1 MPSLFIEKTFRRCYN
16 KRNYVVRNLFLL
28 EDKFMNFRREN
39 ARQALGKAEKKLAQ
53 VFGELLTGAY
63 SAAFTS
69 VSESTVVGAAGLPFA
84 APVHVAILNTPETAC
99 YLAGFG
105 ETSHLFVFGENIRHY
120 TEKGEIVVPK
130 EIESVLADVYVRVCG
145 SAGILNA
152 NGDHIIDLKAD
163 KIGTHFDANLLIGN
177 RIGFKAP
184 LLTTPKG
191 AIDSLGRGSFR
202 GTAARQVTATRY
214 TLIPE
219 QNGEPANRQFYI
231 VEKGKQIFYSADVET
246 NVKTAVCRHSHNYT
260 EITYETECGLKIT
273 RDLFILPQEEGMPEA
288 VEAQHVI
295 VENLTDTDRKLK
307 VVFTGMLSLAS
318 TESLMNDTIYASVT
332 WESSL
337 LYQNGKAVA
346 VAPNPWPGY
355 LKVLKRFAVVFADGD
370 TMDEYTS
377 NYIDFIGNGT
387 LEKPQHV
394 AHLSCAPVTKIVPFF
409 AIAKSFMVPAK
420 GTNTVDQYTGMTV
433 TPGGSDDA
441 IDEMLFTLMEK
452 YKNPAA
458 AEEALQKVKDFSAKY
473 AGFLKVKT
481 NDADFDAYVN
491 NNLPFQVY
499 YQSYVSRSFA
509 WTQKAY
515 REIGFREIQDM
526 YASLYYIIGMGA
538 DGLAREMLGN
548 WISNVH
554 EMGYAN
560 HNFYHSGKEPGMCS
574 DDGLWLVQAIFRY
587 VSLTGDI
594 SFLSEEFPVA
604 GTDKTRTLW
613 NTMLA
618 VVNYSGKISIG
629 KHGLPLLDK
638 ADWNDCLKLD
648 DDWINGPEKEARYKE
663 QLAADGTEYGV
674 PFKSDF
680 CESVMNAFLLKIAYD
695 ELAVMAGLYG
705 KADAKAELQMLSK
718 ELTAKVQE
726 HCWKEDFF
734 ARALVNREG
743 AYSYLGAGKDG
754 ISADESIDGTY
765 YLNSFSWSVLAGVA
779 TEEQIR
785 TMLATMKRYL
795 VTDAGIKLCTPA
807 DLSKLANGTAS
818 SSYFP
823 GDRENGGVFKHA
835 AMMAASAF
843 LKAAKTVQDEALAAE
858 LAETAF
864 FAMDTI
870 YPFKTMEHPYFTK
883 GNPRFC
889 TQYNNST
896 TGENIGPMLSGTASW
911 LNLTLMEMLGIG
923 YDGDDMVFSPVLEA
937 DKTEISYTITNGD
950 TVLNVHIKKPEG
962 FSRVDDMATFTF
974 DGVPFNGRMPRPA
987 DGKEHEIQIV
997 LG

>member
-1 MPSLFIEKTFRRCYN
+1 
-16 KRNYVVRNLFLL
+16 
-28 EDKFMNFRREN
+28 MNFKRET
-39 ARQALGKAEKKLAQ
+39 ARQVLGKAEKKLAE
-53 VFGELLTGAY
+53 VFGELLTGSY

-69 VSESTVVGAAGLPFA
+69 VSEKTVIGAAGLPFA
-84 APVHVAILNTPETAC
+84 APIHVAILNTPETAC
-99 YLAGFG
+99 YLEQFG
-105 ETSHLFVFGENIRHY
+105 ETSHLFVFGEGIRHY
-120 TEKGEIVVPK
+120 TENGEVEVPAN
-130 EIESVLADVYVRVCG
+130 IAAILADIYTKVCE
-145 SAGILNA
+145 SAGTLA
-152 NGDHIIDLKAD
+152 DNGDHIINLKAD

-177 RIGFKAP
+177 RIGFKSP

-191 AIDSLGRGSFR
+191 AVDSLGRGSFR

-219 QNGEPANRQFYI
+219 QNGEPCNRQFYI
-231 VEKGKQIFYSADVET
+231 VENGKQIFYSADVDT

-273 RDLFILPQEEGMPEA
+273 RDLFILPQEDGMPEA
-288 VEAQHVI
+288 VEAQHVT

-307 VVFTGMLSLAS
+307 IVFTGMLSLAT

-332 WESSL
+332 WESGL
-337 LYQNGKAVA
+337 VYQGDKAVA
-346 VAPNPWPGY
+346 VAPNPWPNH
-355 LKVLKRFAVVFADGD
+355 LKVLKRFATVFADGE
-370 TMDEYTS
+370 TLDEYTA

-394 AHLSCAPVTKIVPFF
+394 AHLACAPVTKIVPFF
-409 AIAKSFMVPAK
+409 AIAKSFSVPAK
-420 GTNTVDQYTGMTV
+420 GQNTVDQFTGMTV
-433 TPGGSDDA
+433 TPGGSDEP
-441 IDEMLFTLMEK
+441 IDEMLFNLVEK
-452 YKNPAA
+452 YKNPKA

-481 NDADFDAYVN
+481 DDRNFDAYVN

-560 HNFYHSGKEPGMCS
+560 HNFYHTGKEPGMCS

-587 VSLTGDI
+587 ISLTGDTA
-594 SFLSEEFPVA
+594 FLDAEFPIA
-604 GTDKTRTLW
+604 GTEKTRTLW
-613 NTMLA
+613 ETLMA
-618 VVNYSGKISIG
+618 VVTYSGKISVG

-648 DDWINGPEKEARYKE
+648 DDWINGPEKEKRYKA
-663 QLAADGTEYGV
+663 QLEADGTEYGV
-674 PFKSDF
+674 PFKSDYS
-680 CESVMNAFLLKIAYD
+680 ESVMNAFLLKIAYD
-695 ELAVMAGLYG
+695 ELAVIAGLCG
-705 KADAKAELQMLSK
+705 KADAKAEIEKLAA
-718 ELTAKVQE
+718 ELEERVQE
-726 HCWKEDFF
+726 HCWKGDFF
-734 ARALVNREG
+734 ARALVGGEREG
-743 AYSYLGAGKDG
+743 GYTYLGAGKDG
-754 ISADESIDGTY
+754 ISADENIDGTY

-785 TMLATMKRYL
+785 TMLETMKRYL
-795 VTDAGIKLCTPA
+795 VTTAGIKLCTPA
-807 DLSKLANGTAS
+807 DLGKLASGTAS

-843 LKAAKTVQDEALAAE
+843 LKASKVVKDEALAAE

-870 YPFKTMEHPYFTK
+870 YPFKTMEHPYHTK

-889 TQYNNST
+889 TQYNNVT

-923 YDGDDMVFSPVLEA
+923 YDGGDMVFSPVLEK
-937 DKTEISYTITNGD
+937 DKTEVSYTVTNGD
-950 TVLNVHIKKPEG
+950 TVLNVNIKKPEG
-962 FSRVDDMATFTF
+962 FSRVNDKATFTF
-974 DGVPFNGRMPRPA
+974 DGVPFSGRMARPA
-987 DGKEHEIQIV
+987 DGKTHEINIV
-997 LG
+997 LA

>member
-1 MPSLFIEKTFRRCYN
+1 
-16 KRNYVVRNLFLL
+16 
-28 EDKFMNFRREN
+28 MNFVREN
-39 ARQALGKAEKKLAQ
+39 ARQALGKAEKKLAE
-53 VFGELLTGAY
+53 VFGGLLTGAY
-63 SAAFTS
+63 SAAFAS
-69 VSESTVVGAAGLPFA
+69 VNEKTVVGAAGLPFT
-84 APVHVAILNTPETAC
+84 APIHVAILNTPETAC
-99 YLAGFG
+99 YLEQFG
-105 ETSHLFVFGENIRHY
+105 ETSHLFVYGDGVRHY
-120 TEKGEIVVPK
+120 TENGEVAVPGDIAK
-130 EIESVLADVYVRVCG
+130 VLAGIYTSVCESAGVLAD
-145 SAGILNA
+145 
-152 NGDHIIDLKAD
+152 NGDHIINLKAD

-177 RIGFKAP
+177 RIGFTSP

-219 QNGEPANRQFYI
+219 QNGEPCNRQFYI
-231 VEKGKQIFYSADVET
+231 VENGKQIFYSADVET

-307 VVFTGMLSLAS
+307 IVFTGMLSLAT

-332 WESSL
+332 WESGL
-337 LYQNGKAVA
+337 VYQNGKAVA
-346 VAPNPWPGY
+346 VAPNPWPGH
-355 LKVLKRFAVVFADGD
+355 LKVLKRFATVFANGESL
-370 TMDEYTS
+370 DEYTA

-394 AHLSCAPVTKIVPFF
+394 AHLACAPVTKIVPFF
-409 AIAKSFMVPAK
+409 AIAKSFSVPAK
-420 GTNTVDQYTGMTV
+420 GKNTVDQFTGMTV
-433 TPGGSDDA
+433 TPGGSDEP
-441 IDEMLFTLMEK
+441 IDSMLFTLVEK
-452 YKNPAA
+452 YKNPKA
-458 AEEALQKVKDFSAKY
+458 AEEALQNVKDFSAKY

-481 NDADFDAYVN
+481 NDRNFDAYVN

-526 YASLYYIIGMGA
+526 FASLYYIIGMGA

-560 HNFYHSGKEPGMCS
+560 HNFYHTGKEPGMCS
-574 DDGLWLVQAIFRY
+574 DDGLWLIQAIFRY
-587 VSLTGDI
+587 ISLTGDT
-594 SFLSEEFPVA
+594 SFLEAEFPVA
-604 GTDKTRTLW
+604 GSEKTRTLW
-613 NTMLA
+613 ETLQA
-618 VVNYSGKISIG
+618 IVTYSGKISVG

-648 DDWINGPEKEARYKE
+648 DDWINGPEKEKRYKE
-663 QLAADGTEYGV
+663 QLEADGTEYGV
-674 PFKSDF
+674 PFKSDYS
-680 CESVMNAFLLKIAYD
+680 ESVMNAFLLKIAYD
-695 ELAVMAGLYG
+695 QMAVIAGLWG
-705 KADAKAELQMLSK
+705 KADQKAELENL
-718 ELTAKVQE
+718 AKALDDRIQAY
-726 HCWKEDFF
+726 CWKDDFF
-734 ARALVNREG
+734 ARALVGGEREG
-743 AYSYLGAGKDG
+743 GYTYLGAGKDG
-754 ISADESIDGTY
+754 ISADENIDGTY

-785 TMLATMKRYL
+785 IMLETMKRYL
-795 VTDAGIKLCTPA
+795 VTTAGIKLCTPA
-807 DLSKLANGTAS
+807 DLGKLASGTAS

-843 LKAAKTVQDEALAAE
+843 LKAAKVVKDEALAAE
-858 LAETAF
+858 LAEIAF

-870 YPFKTMEHPYFTK
+870 YPFKTMEHPYHTK

-889 TQYNNST
+889 TQYNNVT

-923 YDGDDMVFSPVLEA
+923 YDGGDMVFSPVLEK
-937 DKTEISYTITNGD
+937 DKTEVSYTVTTGD
-950 TVLNVHIKKPEG
+950 TVLNVNIKKPEG
-962 FSRVDDMATFTF
+962 FCRVNDKAAFTF
-974 DGVPFNGRMPRPA
+974 DGVPFSGRMPRPA
-987 DGKEHEIQIV
+987 DGKVHEIEIV
-997 LG
+997 LA

>member
-1 MPSLFIEKTFRRCYN
+1 MILK
-16 KRNYVVRNLFLL
+16 
-28 EDKFMNFRREN
+28 REN
-39 ARQALGKAEKKLAQ
+39 ARQALGKAETKLKE
-53 VFGELLTGAY
+53 VFGSLVTGAY

-69 VSESTVVGAAGLPFA
+69 VSEKCVIGAAGLPFA
-84 APVHVAILNTPETAC
+84 APIHVAILNTPQTAC
-99 YLAGFG
+99 YLADLG
-105 ETSHLFVFGENIRHY
+105 ELSHLFVFGKTIRHY
-120 TEKGEIVVPK
+120 VPKGEVIIPT
-130 EIESVLADVYVRVCG
+130 EIKAVLADIYKHVCE
-145 SAGILNA
+145 SAGVLNA
-152 NGDHIIDLKAD
+152 EGDHIIDLKAD

-177 RIGFKAP
+177 RIGFDSP

-191 AIDSLGRGSFR
+191 AVDSLGRGSFR

-219 QNGEPANRQFYI
+219 QNGEPCNRQFYI
-231 VEKGKQIFYSADVET
+231 VENGKQIFYSADVDT

-288 VEAQHVI
+288 VEAQHVT
-295 VENLTDTDRKLK
+295 VENMTDADRTLK
-307 VVFTGMLSLAS
+307 IVFTGMLSLAS

-337 LYQNGKAVA
+337 FYERGKAVA

-355 LKVLKRFAVVFADGD
+355 LKVLKRFAVMFADGD
-370 TMDEYTS
+370 TMDEYTC
-377 NYIDFIGNGT
+377 NYMDFIGNGT
-387 LEKPQHV
+387 LEKPQNV
-394 AHLSCAPVTKIVPFF
+394 VHLACAPVTKIVPFF
-409 AIAKSFMVPAK
+409 AIGKTFMVPAH
-420 GTNTVDQYTGMTV
+420 GVNTVDQLTGMTV
-433 TPGGSDDA
+433 TPGGSDEP
-441 IDEMLFTLMEK
+441 IDKMLHNLIAK
-452 YKNPAA
+452 YKNPEAA
-458 AEEALQKVKDFSAKY
+458 VQALQNVKEFAAKY
-473 AGFLKVKT
+473 AGFVKVQSGEE
-481 NDADFDAYVN
+481 AFDAYVN

-538 DGLAREMLGN
+538 DKLAREMLAN
-548 WISNVH
+548 WIANVY

-560 HNFYHSGKEPGMCS
+560 HNFYHTGKEPGVSS

-587 VSLTGDI
+587 VSLTGDVR
-594 SFLSEEFPVA
+594 FLEDQFAIA
-604 GTDKTRTLW
+604 GSDKKRSLW
-613 NTMLA
+613 ETMMA
-618 VVNYSGKISIG
+618 VVTYSGKISIG
-629 KHGLPLLDK
+629 KHGLPILDK
-638 ADWNDCLKLD
+638 ADWNDCLHLD
-648 DDWINGPEKEARYKE
+648 NDWINGPEKEKRYYA
-663 QLAADGTEYGV
+663 QLEEDGTEYGV
-674 PFKSDF
+674 PFKNEYT
-680 CESVMNAFLLKIAYD
+680 ESVMNAFLLKIAYD
-695 ELAVMAGLYG
+695 ELAVMAGLCG
-705 KADAKAELQMLSK
+705 KEQEKTELETLAK
-718 ELTAKVQE
+718 ELTDKIQK

-743 AYSYLGAGKDG
+743 EYTYLGAGKDG
-754 ISADESIDGTY
+754 ISADETIDGTY
-765 YLNSFSWSVLAGVA
+765 YLNSFSWSILADVA

-785 TMLATMKRYL
+785 TMLDVMDRYL
-795 VTDAGIKLCTPA
+795 VTPAGIKLCTPA
-807 DLSKLANGTAS
+807 DLGKLAEGAAS

-843 LKAAKTVQDEALAAE
+843 LKAAKRVSDEKLAAK
-858 LAETAF
+858 LADTAF

-911 LNLTLMEMLGIG
+911 LNLTLMEMLGIS
-923 YDGDDMVFSPVLEA
+923 YDGDDMVFSPILEE
-937 DKTEISYTITNGD
+937 DKTQLSYTVTTGD
-950 TVLNVHIKKPEG
+950 TVLHVKITKPQG
-962 FSRVDDMATFTF
+962 FSRVSEHTVFTF
-974 DGVPFNGRMPRPA
+974 DGERFSGRMSRPA
-987 DGKEHEIQIV
+987 DGKTHEIEIV
-997 LG
+997 L

>member
-1 MPSLFIEKTFRRCYN
+1 
-16 KRNYVVRNLFLL
+16 
-28 EDKFMNFRREN
+28 MNFTRET
-39 ARQALGKAEKKLAQ
+39 ARQALGKAEKKLAE
-53 VFGELLTGAY
+53 VFGELLTGSY
-63 SAAFTS
+63 SAAFAS
-69 VSESTVVGAAGLPFA
+69 VSEKTVIGAAGLPFA
-84 APVHVAILNTPETAC
+84 APIHVAILNTPETAC
-99 YLAGFG
+99 YLEQFG
-105 ETSHLFVFGENIRHY
+105 ETSHLFVYGEGVRHY
-120 TEKGEIVVPK
+120 TESGEV
-130 EIESVLADVYVRVCG
+130 EIPTEIAAMLEEIYTKVCESAGVLAD
-145 SAGILNA
+145 
-152 NGDHIIDLKAD
+152 NGDHIINLKAD

-177 RIGFKAP
+177 RIGFKSP

-191 AIDSLGRGSFR
+191 AVDSLGRGSFR

-219 QNGEPANRQFYI
+219 QNGEPCNRQFYI
-231 VEKGKQIFYSADVET
+231 VENGKQIFYSADVET

-273 RDLFILPQEEGMPEA
+273 RDLFILPQEEDMPEA

-295 VENLTDTDRKLK
+295 VENLTETDRKLK
-307 VVFTGMLSLAS
+307 IVFTGMLSLAS

-332 WESSL
+332 WESGL
-337 LYQNGKAVA
+337 VYQNGKAVA

-355 LKVLKRFAVVFADGD
+355 LKVLKRFATVFADGEAL
-370 TMDEYTS
+370 DEYTA

-394 AHLSCAPVTKIVPFF
+394 AHLACAPVTKIVPFF
-409 AIAKSFMVPAK
+409 AIAKSFTVPAK
-420 GTNTVDQYTGMTV
+420 GKNTVDQFTGMTV
-433 TPGGSDDA
+433 TPGGSDEP
-441 IDEMLFTLMEK
+441 IDSMLFALVEK
-452 YKNPAA
+452 YKNPKA

-473 AGFLKVKT
+473 ASFLKVKT
-481 NDADFDAYVN
+481 DDHNFDAYVN

-526 YASLYYIIGMGA
+526 FASLYYIIGMGA

-560 HNFYHSGKEPGMCS
+560 HNFYHTGKEPGMCS
-574 DDGLWLVQAIFRY
+574 DDGLWLIQAIFRY
-587 VSLTGDI
+587 ISLTGDTG
-594 SFLSEEFPVA
+594 FLNAEFPVA
-604 GTDKTRTLW
+604 GSDKTRTLW
-613 NTMLA
+613 ETLQA
-618 VVNYSGKISIG
+618 IVTYSGKISVG

-648 DDWINGPEKEARYKE
+648 DDWINGPEKEKRYKA
-663 QLAADGTEYGV
+663 QLEADGTEYGV
-674 PFKSDF
+674 PFKSDYS
-680 CESVMNAFLLKIAYD
+680 ESVMNAFLLKIAYD
-695 ELAVMAGLYG
+695 QMAVIAGLWG
-705 KADAKAELQMLSK
+705 KADDKAELENLSA
-718 ELTAKVQE
+718 ELDARIQA

-734 ARALVNREG
+734 ARALVGGEREG
-743 AYSYLGAGKDG
+743 GYTYLGAGKDG
-754 ISADESIDGTY
+754 ISADENIDGTY

-785 TMLATMKRYL
+785 IMLETMKRYL
-795 VTDAGIKLCTPA
+795 VTTAGIKLCTPA
-807 DLSKLANGTAS
+807 DLGKLASGTAS

-843 LKAAKTVQDEALAAE
+843 LKAAKVVKDEALAAE

-870 YPFKTMEHPYFTK
+870 YPYKTMEHPYHTK

-889 TQYNNST
+889 TQYNNVT

-923 YDGDDMVFSPVLEA
+923 YDGGDMVFSPVLEK
-937 DKTEISYTITNGD
+937 DKTEVSYTVTNGD
-950 TVLNVHIKKPEG
+950 TVLNVNIKKPEG
-962 FSRVDDMATFTF
+962 FCRVNEKATFTF

-987 DGKEHEIQIV
+987 DGKTHEINIV
-997 LG
+997 LA

>member
-1 MPSLFIEKTFRRCYN
+1 
-16 KRNYVVRNLFLL
+16 
-28 EDKFMNFRREN
+28 MNFIREN
-39 ARQALGKAEKKLAQ
+39 ARQALGKAERKLAD
-53 VFGELLTGAY
+53 VFGELLTGSY

-69 VSESTVVGAAGLPFA
+69 VAEKNVIGAAGLPFT
-84 APVHVAILNTPETAC
+84 APIHVAILNTPETAC
-99 YLAGFG
+99 YVDSFG
-105 ETSHLFVFGENIRHY
+105 DVSHLFVYGDGVHHY
-120 TEKGEIVVPK
+120 TTDGEAVIPA
-130 EIESVLADVYVRVCG
+130 EIEKALLAIYASVCE
-145 SAGILNA
+145 SAGTLA
-152 NGDHIIDLKAD
+152 ENGDHIINLKAD

-177 RIGFKAP
+177 RIGFKSP

-219 QNGEPANRQFYI
+219 QNGEPCNRQFYI
-231 VEKGKQIFYSADVET
+231 VENGKQIFYSADVET
-246 NVKTAVCRHSHNYT
+246 NVKNAYCRHSHNYT

-295 VENLTDTDRKLK
+295 VENLTDADRKLK
-307 VVFTGMLSLAS
+307 IVFTGMFSLAS

-337 LYQNGKAVA
+337 LCKDGKPVA

-355 LKVLKRFAVVFADGD
+355 LKVLKRFATVFADGD
-370 TMDEYTS
+370 TLDEYTA

-394 AHLSCAPVTKIVPFF
+394 AHLACTPVTKVVPFF
-409 AIAKSFMVPAK
+409 AIAKSFTVPAGGK
-420 GTNTVDQYTGMTV
+420 NTVDQLTGLV
-433 TPGGSDDA
+433 ITPGGKDNML
-441 IDEMLFTLMEK
+441 DEQLDLLIEK
-452 YKNPAA
+452 YKDPKATV
-458 AEEALQKVKDFSAKY
+458 EALEKVKAFSAKY
-473 AGFLKVKT
+473 ASFLKVKT
-481 NDADFDAYVN
+481 RDRDFDAYVN

-587 VSLTGDI
+587 ISLTGDVD
-594 SFLSEEFPVA
+594 FLNAEFPIA
-604 GTDKTRTLW
+604 GTDGKMRTLW
-613 NTMLA
+613 ETLMA
-618 VVNYSGKISIG
+618 VVTYSGKISVG

-648 DDWINGPEKEARYKE
+648 DNWINGPEKEKQYRA
-663 QLAADGTEYGV
+663 QLEADGTEYGV

-680 CESVMNAFLLKIAYD
+680 SESVMNAFLLKIAYD
-695 ELAVMAGLYG
+695 ELSVIAALAG
-705 KADAKAELQMLSK
+705 KADAKAEMDALSAAL
-718 ELTAKVQE
+718 EERIQT
-726 HCWKEDFF
+726 HCWKGDFF
-734 ARALVNREG
+734 ARALVGGEREG
-743 AYSYLGAGKDG
+743 GYTYLGAGKDG
-754 ISADESIDGTY
+754 ISADETIDGTY

-785 TMLATMKRYL
+785 TMLATMKQYL
-795 VTDAGIKLCTPA
+795 VTEAGIKLCTPA
-807 DLSKLANGTAS
+807 DLGKLAQGTAS

-843 LKAAKTVQDEALAAE
+843 LKAAKTVSDETLAAE

-864 FAMDTI
+864 FAMDTV
-870 YPFKTMEHPYFTK
+870 YPFKTMAHPYFTK

-889 TQYNNST
+889 TQYNNVT

-937 DKTEISYTITNGD
+937 DMTDISYTVTNGD
-950 TVLNVHIKKPEG
+950 TVLNVNIKKPQG
-962 FSRVDDMATFTF
+962 FARVNDKATFTF
-974 DGVPFNGRMPRPA
+974 DGKPFDGRIKRPA
-987 DGKEHEIQIV
+987 DGKTHEITIV

>member
-1 MPSLFIEKTFRRCYN
+1 
-16 KRNYVVRNLFLL
+16 
-28 EDKFMNFRREN
+28 MNFKRET
-39 ARQALGKAEKKLAQ
+39 ARQVLGKAEKKLAE
-53 VFGELLTGAY
+53 VFGELLTGSY

-69 VSESTVVGAAGLPFA
+69 VSEKTVIGAAGLPFA
-84 APVHVAILNTPETAC
+84 APIHVAILNTPETAC
-99 YLAGFG
+99 YLEQFG
-105 ETSHLFVFGENIRHY
+105 ETSHLFVFGEGIRHY
-120 TEKGEIVVPK
+120 TENGEVEVPAN
-130 EIESVLADVYVRVCG
+130 IAAILADIYTKVCE
-145 SAGILNA
+145 SAGTLA
-152 NGDHIIDLKAD
+152 DNGDHIINLKAD

-177 RIGFKAP
+177 RIGFKSP

-191 AIDSLGRGSFR
+191 AVDSLGRGSFR

-219 QNGEPANRQFYI
+219 QNGEPCNRQFYI
-231 VEKGKQIFYSADVET
+231 VENGKQIFYSADVDT

-273 RDLFILPQEEGMPEA
+273 RDLFILPQEDGMPEA
-288 VEAQHVI
+288 VEAQHVT

-307 VVFTGMLSLAS
+307 IVFTGMLSLAT
-318 TESLMNDTIYASVT
+318 TETQMNDTIYASVT
-332 WESSL
+332 WESGL
-337 LYQNGKAVA
+337 VYQGDKAVA
-346 VAPNPWPGY
+346 VAPNPWPNH
-355 LKVLKRFAVVFADGD
+355 LKVLKRFATVFADGE
-370 TMDEYTS
+370 TLDEYTA

-394 AHLSCAPVTKIVPFF
+394 AHLACAPVTKIVPFF
-409 AIAKSFMVPAK
+409 AIAKSFSVPAK
-420 GTNTVDQYTGMTV
+420 GQNTVDQFTGMTV
-433 TPGGSDDA
+433 TPGGSDEP
-441 IDEMLFTLMEK
+441 IDEMLFNLVEK
-452 YKNPAA
+452 YKNPKA

-481 NDADFDAYVN
+481 DDRNFDAYVN

-560 HNFYHSGKEPGMCS
+560 HNFYHTGKEPGMCS

-587 VSLTGDI
+587 ISLTGDTA
-594 SFLSEEFPVA
+594 FLDAEFPIA
-604 GTDKTRTLW
+604 GTEKTRTLW
-613 NTMLA
+613 ETLMA
-618 VVNYSGKISIG
+618 VVTYSGKISVG

-648 DDWINGPEKEARYKE
+648 DDWINGPEKEKRYKA
-663 QLAADGTEYGV
+663 QLEADGTEYGV
-674 PFKSDF
+674 PFKSDYS
-680 CESVMNAFLLKIAYD
+680 ESVMNAFLLKIAYD
-695 ELAVMAGLYG
+695 ELAVIAGLCG
-705 KADAKAELQMLSK
+705 KADAKAEMEKLAA
-718 ELTAKVQE
+718 ELEERVQE
-726 HCWKEDFF
+726 HCWKGDFF
-734 ARALVNREG
+734 ARALVGGEREG
-743 AYSYLGAGKDG
+743 GYTYLGAGKDG
-754 ISADESIDGTY
+754 ISADENIDGTY

-785 TMLATMKRYL
+785 TMLETMKRYL
-795 VTDAGIKLCTPA
+795 VTTAGIKLCTPA
-807 DLSKLANGTAS
+807 DLGKLASGTAS

-843 LKAAKTVQDEALAAE
+843 LKASKVVKDEALAAE

-870 YPFKTMEHPYFTK
+870 YPFKTMEHPYHTK

-889 TQYNNST
+889 TQYNNVT

-923 YDGDDMVFSPVLEA
+923 YDGGDMVFSPVLEK
-937 DKTEISYTITNGD
+937 DKTEVSYTVTNGD
-950 TVLNVHIKKPEG
+950 TVLNVNIKKPEG
-962 FSRVDDMATFTF
+962 FSRVNDKATFTF
-974 DGVPFNGRMPRPA
+974 DGVPFSGRMARPA
-987 DGKEHEIQIV
+987 DGKTHEINIV
-997 LG
+997 LA

>member
-1 MPSLFIEKTFRRCYN
+1 
-16 KRNYVVRNLFLL
+16 
-28 EDKFMNFRREN
+28 MNFKRET
-39 ARQALGKAEKKLAQ
+39 ARQVLGKAEKKLAE
-53 VFGELLTGAY
+53 VFGELLTGSY

-69 VSESTVVGAAGLPFA
+69 VSEKTVIGAAGLPFA
-84 APVHVAILNTPETAC
+84 APIHVAILNTPETAC
-99 YLAGFG
+99 YLEQFG
-105 ETSHLFVFGENIRHY
+105 ETSHLFVFGEGIRHY
-120 TEKGEIVVPK
+120 TENGEVEVPAN
-130 EIESVLADVYVRVCG
+130 IAAILADIYTKVCE
-145 SAGILNA
+145 SAGTLA
-152 NGDHIIDLKAD
+152 DNGDHIINLKAD

-177 RIGFKAP
+177 RIGFKSP

-191 AIDSLGRGSFR
+191 AVDSLGRGSFR

-219 QNGEPANRQFYI
+219 QNGEPCNRQFYI
-231 VEKGKQIFYSADVET
+231 VENGKQIFYSADVDT

-273 RDLFILPQEEGMPEA
+273 RDLFILPQEDGMPEA
-288 VEAQHVI
+288 VEAQHVT

-307 VVFTGMLSLAS
+307 IVFTGMLSLAT

-332 WESSL
+332 WESGL
-337 LYQNGKAVA
+337 VYQGDKAVA
-346 VAPNPWPGY
+346 VAPNPWPNH
-355 LKVLKRFAVVFADGD
+355 LKVLKRFATVFADGE
-370 TMDEYTS
+370 TLDEYTA

-394 AHLSCAPVTKIVPFF
+394 AHLACAPVTKIVPFF
-409 AIAKSFMVPAK
+409 AIAKSFSVPAK
-420 GTNTVDQYTGMTV
+420 GQNTVDQFTGMTV
-433 TPGGSDDA
+433 TPGGSDEP
-441 IDEMLFTLMEK
+441 IDEMLFNLVEK
-452 YKNPAA
+452 YKNPKA

-481 NDADFDAYVN
+481 DDRNFDAYVN
-491 NNLPFQVY
+491 NNLPFQVC

-560 HNFYHSGKEPGMCS
+560 HNFYHTGKEPGMCS

-587 VSLTGDI
+587 ISLTGDTA
-594 SFLSEEFPVA
+594 FLDAEFPIA
-604 GTDKTRTLW
+604 GTEKTRTLW
-613 NTMLA
+613 ETLMA
-618 VVNYSGKISIG
+618 VVTYSGKISVG

-648 DDWINGPEKEARYKE
+648 DDWINGPEKEKRYKA
-663 QLAADGTEYGV
+663 QLEADGTEYGV
-674 PFKSDF
+674 PFKSDYS
-680 CESVMNAFLLKIAYD
+680 ESVMNAFLLKIAYD
-695 ELAVMAGLYG
+695 ELAVIAGLCG
-705 KADAKAELQMLSK
+705 KADAKAEMEKLAA
-718 ELTAKVQE
+718 ELEERVQE
-726 HCWKEDFF
+726 HCWKGDFF
-734 ARALVNREG
+734 ARALVGGEREG
-743 AYSYLGAGKDG
+743 GYTYLGAGKDG
-754 ISADESIDGTY
+754 ISADENIDGTY

-785 TMLATMKRYL
+785 TMLETMKRYL
-795 VTDAGIKLCTPA
+795 VTTAGIKLCTPA
-807 DLSKLANGTAS
+807 DLGKLASGTAS

-843 LKAAKTVQDEALAAE
+843 LKASKVVKDEALAAE

-870 YPFKTMEHPYFTK
+870 YPFKTMEHPYHTK

-889 TQYNNST
+889 TQYNNVT

-923 YDGDDMVFSPVLEA
+923 YDGGDMVFSPVLEK
-937 DKTEISYTITNGD
+937 DKTEVSYTVTNGD
-950 TVLNVHIKKPEG
+950 TVLNVNIKKPEG
-962 FSRVDDMATFTF
+962 FSRVNDKATFTF
-974 DGVPFNGRMPRPA
+974 DGVPFSGRMARPA
-987 DGKEHEIQIV
+987 DGKTHEINIV
-997 LG
+997 LA